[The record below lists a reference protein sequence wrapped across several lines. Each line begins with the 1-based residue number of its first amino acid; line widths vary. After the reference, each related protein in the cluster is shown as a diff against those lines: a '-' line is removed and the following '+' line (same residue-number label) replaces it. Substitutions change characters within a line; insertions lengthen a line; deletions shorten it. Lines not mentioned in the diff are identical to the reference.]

1 MTNRNI
7 ICAEN
12 LKKRFVTNGSFI
24 TAVDDVSIALKVG
37 EVLGVVGKTGCGKST
52 LGKILLRLIEKD
64 EGRVLIDGTDIYKLR
79 GRRLARFRK
88 DYQYIFQNPYN
99 SLNPSKKVKDIVGE
113 AAIYHGLSNGKDRYV
128 QSILERCQLSEEFTE
143 RYPSQ
148 LSGGQCQKVAVARAL
163 AVKPRLII
171 CDEITSALDD
181 NSKAQIIDLIKKT
194 RKSSQLSVI
203 YITHDTE
210 SLSGLVDTVI
220 KMESGR
226 IIK

>member
-12 LKKRFVTNGSFI
+12 LKKRFVINGAVI
-24 TAVDDVSIALKVG
+24 TAVDDVSIALKDG
-37 EVLGVVGKTGCGKST
+37 EVLGVIGKTGWRKST

-64 EGRVLIDGTDIYKLR
+64 EGRVLIDGTDIYKLG

-88 DYQYIFQNPYN
+88 DYQYIFQNPCN

-113 AAIYHGLSNGKDRYV
+113 AAVYHGLSDGKDRFV
-128 QSILERCQLSEEFTE
+128 LSILERCQLSEEFME

-148 LSGGQCQKVAVARAL
+148 LSGGQCQRVAVARAL
-163 AVKPRLII
+163 AVKPRFII

-181 NSKAQIIDLIKKT
+181 NSKDQIIDLIKET

-210 SLSGLVDTVI
+210 SLRGTDTVI

-226 IIK
+226 IVK